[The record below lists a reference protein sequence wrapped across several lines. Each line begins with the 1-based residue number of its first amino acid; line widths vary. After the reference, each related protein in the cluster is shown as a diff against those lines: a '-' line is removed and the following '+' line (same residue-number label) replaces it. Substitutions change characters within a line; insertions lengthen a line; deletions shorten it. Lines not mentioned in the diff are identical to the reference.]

1 MVHRVASDVSK
12 ARIGVDVGGTFTDTF
27 LELTDGHS
35 LFDKRL
41 TTTLSPDEA
50 ILGGVRDLVARAGLT
65 PADVTGIVHGTTL
78 ATNAVIGR
86 QGART
91 ALVTTE
97 GFRDVIEMGRE
108 DRYAQ
113 YDLDL
118 RKPEPL
124 VPRRLRFPVP
134 ERIASDGTVL
144 LPLDRAALIS
154 AAAQLRDAGSE
165 SAAICFLNSYVNP
178 AHERE
183 ARDLLQDLLPGLP
196 LTLSSEVAPVIRE
209 YERFTT
215 AAANAYVQ
223 PLVAS
228 YLKRLGARLEAEGFG
243 CPRLLMLSSGTLC
256 DFTTGQRFPVRL
268 IESGPAGGAIFAA
281 GLARR
286 HGIDAAMAFDLGG
299 TTAKMTLIDAGAPQ
313 LTSTF
318 EAARMEKFVKGSGLP
333 LKVPSVDLLEIG
345 AGGGSVAWQDSLG
358 RLRVGPEGT
367 GSTPGPAC
375 YGRGGTRP
383 TVTDANLLLGRVS
396 PEAFAGGTVPLHPAL
411 AAAAVATLG
420 TAGDGAS
427 GPSAIL
433 AAVDEAMALAA
444 RLHAVENGADPARRA
459 LIAFGGGG
467 PLHAA
472 SIAEA
477 IGIGTVLVP
486 PDAGV
491 GSAVG
496 FLWADLAFEVTHSA
510 LHVLGGDI
518 SGLACLEALM
528 EAEAR
533 AIVAPSAD
541 GEAIAISWRA
551 AMRYVGQGHE
561 VQFAVPGPTAA
572 PEMLRRAFEAEY
584 RRLFGRT
591 LDRIGVEVVSWTC
604 RAGLP
609 AADMARAGAVHDHSA
624 AARPRGRQSVGGA
637 RHAVLPHDLYDRD
650 DLRPGDAVAGPCLIR
665 EAATTTAVP
674 PGWSVAVLSD
684 GTLKLVREAHRHEP

>member
-1 MVHRVASDVSK
+1 MLT
-12 ARIGVDVGGTFTDTF
+12 ARIGIDVGGTFTDTF

-50 ILGGVRDLVARAGLT
+50 ILGAVQDLVARAGLT
-65 PADVTGIVHGTTL
+65 PADVTGIIHGTTL
-78 ATNAVIGR
+78 ATNAVIER

-91 ALVTTE
+91 ALITTE

-118 RKPEPL
+118 RKPAPL

-134 ERIASDGTVL
+134 ERIAADGAVL
-144 LPLDRAALIS
+144 VPLDRATLTSVAG
-154 AAAQLRDAGSE
+154 QLRDAGAE

-183 ARDLLQDLLPGLP
+183 ARELLQDLLPGLP
-196 LTLSSEVAPVIRE
+196 LTLSSDVAPVIRE

-223 PLVAS
+223 PLVET
-228 YLKRLGARLEAEGFG
+228 YLKRLGARLEAQGFA

-256 DFTTGQRFPVRL
+256 DFATGQRFPVRL

-281 GLARR
+281 CLARR
-286 HGIDAAMAFDLGG
+286 HDIDAAMAFDLGG
-299 TTAKMTLIDAGAPQ
+299 TTAKVTLIDAGAPQ

-318 EAARMEKFVKGSGLP
+318 EAARMEKFIKGSGLP

-345 AGGGSVAWQDSLG
+345 AGGGSVAWRDSLG

-396 PEAFAGGTVPLHPAL
+396 PRGFAGGTVPLHPTL
-411 AAAAVATLG
+411 AEAAVATLDVTEDG
-420 TAGDGAS
+420 TTAGI
-427 GPSAIL
+427 GPAAIL

-496 FLWADLAFEVTHSA
+496 FLRADLAFEVTHSA
-510 LHVLGGDI
+510 LHVLGGDT
-518 SGLACLEALM
+518 SGLASLEGLM

-533 AIVAPSAD
+533 AIVAPSAE
-541 GEAIAISWRA
+541 GKAIAISWRA
-551 AMRYVGQGHE
+551 AMRYTGQGHE
-561 VQFAVPGPTAA
+561 VQVAMPCPTAA
-572 PEMLRRAFEAEY
+572 PEVLRRAFEAEY

-609 AADMARAGAVHDHSA
+609 GADMARAGAVHDHPA
-624 AARPRGRQSVGGA
+624 ADKARGRQPVGGA
-637 RHAVLPHDLYDRD
+637 RHAVVPHDLYDRD
-650 DLRPGDAVAGPCLIR
+650 DLRPGYAFAGPCLIR

-684 GTLKLVREAHRHEP
+684 GTLKLVREAHRHGR